1 MPKSYGYNQD
11 IRLRGTNSFVIK
23 DEDFLLLISGGEIPK
38 SFQIHENEITNF
50 ENSIKAS
57 LDKEFA
63 SYKSMGIDIPEK
75 NLKFYKI
82 EVENTWWYRII
93 YSYEMNMDIY
103 KKNSGYNLLGKALV
117 KIFAGKAL
125 NDDGY
130 GKNKIYQEHKIID
143 CISLKV
149 NSVQKYFS
157 LVYTF
162 DEVSTKDTEDMLK
175 IVNEISKSLG
185 YYDKNQIE

>member
-1 MPKSYGYNQD
+1 MIKNQD
-11 IRLRGTNSFVIK
+11 FAFT
-23 DEDFLLLISGGEIPK
+23 ISGGEIPK

-57 LDKEFA
+57 FDKEFA

-93 YSYEMNMDIY
+93 YSYEMNMNIY

-117 KIFAGKAL
+117 KIFASKAL

-130 GKNKIYQEHKIID
+130 GKNTIYQEHKIID

-175 IVNEISKSLG
+175 IINEISKSLG